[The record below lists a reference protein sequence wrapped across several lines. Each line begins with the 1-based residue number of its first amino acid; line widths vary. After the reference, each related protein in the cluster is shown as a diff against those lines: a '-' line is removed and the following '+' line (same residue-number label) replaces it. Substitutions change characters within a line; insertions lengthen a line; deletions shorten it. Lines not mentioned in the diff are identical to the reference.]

1 MDKAVGKMGYEGKAA
16 AAQASTGDDLWEMH
30 AAGARILDFTA
41 GGDLAGF
48 AAHEALRAA
57 VRAML
62 GLMGQA
68 FERLQTTAPELAAK
82 LDGPDLLELCARTEE
97 ATDAEVWAFVH
108 AALPE
113 LLARTQTE
121 LAAWHEG

>member
-30 AAGARILDFTA
+30 AAGTRILDFTA

-48 AAHEALRAA
+48 AAHE
-57 VRAML
+57 
-62 GLMGQA
+62 
-68 FERLQTTAPELAAK
+68 
-82 LDGPDLLELCARTEE
+82 LDGPDLLELCARMQE